1 MYSKSQPRTGHTR
14 GKGPGKNTADE
25 NNTRP
30 MHEEQPASD
39 PPSPSHT
46 LSHTHT
52 VRKARPSVAHSR
64 GQALPAP
71 PRHRHHLGL
80 LSVRPSVARARPAL
94 SHLLPPLRPPRA
106 RAARTPRGAAS
117 PPAPPHTARRTS
129 CAASHRRG
137 RLSGGKGRKRYKDT
151 RIDRQLF
158 QSTIMP
164 FLPMPNGLLQR
175 PKALSSERRTT
186 HIL

>member
-1 MYSKSQPRTGHTR
+1 MQRRNRQRAKSSCFGNMARCNRPRRETSEGVGKVSKSQPRTGHTR

-80 LSVRPSVARARPAL
+80 LSVRPSVARALRSATSSLLSVHLAL
-94 SHLLPPLRPPRA
+94 V
-106 RAARTPRGAAS
+106 
-117 PPAPPHTARRTS
+117 
-129 CAASHRRG
+129 
-137 RLSGGKGRKRYKDT
+137 
-151 RIDRQLF
+151 QL
-158 QSTIMP
+158 
-164 FLPMPNGLLQR
+164 GLLE
-175 PKALSSERRTT
+175 ALHHLQLRRIPRVGPAALQVIEEGASRVGKVEKGTRT
-186 HIL
+186 LG